1 MRNVLF
7 IAQTLHDT
15 IPDDCDIKFDGF
27 KRLIYRDVIT
37 SIPYSP
43 QEKLLSNYYWNILGN
58 LANKYITIDDYNNID
73 WCKKYIDIFQ
83 DPNYSEST

>member
-27 KRLIYRDVIT
+27 KRLI
-37 SIPYSP
+37 SH
-43 QEKLLSNYYWNILGN
+43 KLN
-58 LANKYITIDDYNNID
+58 
-73 WCKKYIDIFQ
+73 
-83 DPNYSEST
+83 E